1 MGALS
6 AVFWGLLVLSL
17 LVFAHEGGHFLAAR
31 LFGVRVTEFFLG
43 LPSKWRLSTK
53 SKSYGTEFG
62 VTPFLLGGYNRIC
75 GMEGAEDERLADVFA
90 CVQRHGRVKVEQLAA
105 ELSMEVDDA
114 YALLA
119 TLDDWAAVKPYYDEA
134 LGEHEGQSL
143 WPEAFETRARDV
155 QGLTEFDK
163 GHDFTMAGS
172 TAAGEPR
179 VLEGGKDAAL
189 ARERERTYLGKG
201 FLQRICMLLAGPAVN
216 IVLAVIIV
224 VFSLSVGAYCSE
236 TIRAAIESIPRGQ
249 MEACYC
255 VGMTFWQGM
264 TRVVIPQA
272 MRAAFPPLS
281 NSLIGLVK
289 DTSLAYSVAVV
300 EILATAQRIA
310 ARTYDYFWLYCE
322 AGLIYLIFSTV
333 LTYVQR
339 AIERRMER
347 RH

>member
-1 MGALS
+1 MSERIWEILKNAFFRILIPGIKVTIPLAALS
-6 AVFWGLLVLSL
+6 FAFAFIIALAVALVQFANVKGLKQLSRFY
-17 LVFAHEGGHFLAAR
+17 VWIIRGTPMIVQ
-31 LFGVRVTEFFLG
+31 LFVVYFG
-43 LPSKWRLSTK
+43 LPSI
-53 SKSYGTEFG
+53 G
-62 VTPFLLGGYNRIC
+62 I
-75 GMEGAEDERLADVFA
+75 RLA
-90 CVQRHGRVKVEQLAA
+90 
-105 ELSMEVDDA
+105 
-114 YALLA
+114 
-119 TLDDWAAVKPYYDEA
+119 
-134 LGEHEGQSL
+134 
-143 WPEAFETRARDV
+143 AFP
-155 QGLTEFDK
+155 
-163 GHDFTMAGS
+163 S
-172 TAAGEPR
+172 
-179 VLEGGKDAAL
+179 
-189 ARERERTYLGKG
+189 
-201 FLQRICMLLAGPAVN
+201 
-216 IVLAVIIV
+216 AVI